1 MEGVAAVEVVGGR
14 AERDEREKWAGDVDR
29 TIPPEPGL
37 MLKFSNSFHA
47 EAGGVEPYTKSSREL
62 GGPIM

>member
-1 MEGVAAVEVVGGR
+1 MCTCTCLEGVAAVEVVGGR

-37 MLKFSNSFHA
+37 WR
-47 EAGGVEPYTKSSREL
+47 REISI
-62 GGPIM
+62 PIKLPFI